1 MAITAAPL
9 LSKIMNA
16 RIAGH
21 AGTGRQLT
29 LVMVN
34 TSMFRHPKYYKELR
48 KRNKAAQVNAHSVSI
63 SDQAIS
69 LRESETSAG
78 ERAPGQ
84 GLKQQAIEESVPHND
99 IEEAQASSSKQQASS
114 SKLLKQ

>member
-1 MAITAAPL
+1 MAITAAQL

-48 KRNKAAQVNAHSVSI
+48 KRNK

-69 LRESETSAG
+69 
-78 ERAPGQ
+78 
-84 GLKQQAIEESVPHND
+84 SVSYTHLTLPTK
-99 IEEAQASSSKQQASS
+99 A
-114 SKLLKQ
+114 